1 MGYRVLLNARNCVKK
16 LPKKLPKKLRKK
28 CTYKMDLEFEPGKAR
43 REKKRKK
50 EDLVICHFP
59 DIP

>member
-1 MGYRVLLNARNCVKK
+1 MQETALRNCV
-16 LPKKLPKKLRKK
+16 KKLRKK